1 MKKWI
6 SPIPKK
12 VHFIWLGSDPPD
24 YFQKYFLQSFKK
36 NMDEFEISLW
46 TDKDLTKSNFP
57 KTYSHITKIKKI
69 HGQNMYDED
78 GYQMFNEKG
87 EPLKYSKWAQI
98 TDLMR
103 LEIVYT
109 YGGYYFDV
117 NFDFKGARKINLNF

>member
-1 MKKWI
+1 M
-6 SPIPKK
+6 S
-12 VHFIWLGSDPPD
+12 
-24 YFQKYFLQSFKK
+24 
-36 NMDEFEISLW
+36 EFEISLR

-57 KTYSHITKIKKI
+57 KTYSYITKIKKI